1 VEVSSSNLAQLLEG
15 VRRGEFISTCR
26 QIPPTFEP
34 RKGVASVTVFSEGDS
49 VTLFERGTWLSVH
62 SREEITY
69 TNTLR
74 FRFFQ
79 KSRKIALEHL
89 RYGKN
94 RPVLLFEL
102 EQVGPFTY
110 RSLLPHMCKED
121 TYTGS
126 VLFDQ
131 HYIHL
136 DWQVVGPK
144 KNTSLRAVY
153 IKG

>member
-1 VEVSSSNLAQLLEG
+1 MEVSSSSLLEKLQN
-15 VRRGEFISTCR
+15 VRKGELESICR

-34 RKGVASVTVFSEGDS
+34 RKGISSVTVFSEEET

-62 SREEITY
+62 SREEIAY

-74 FRFFQ
+74 FRFL
-79 KSRKIALEHL
+79 KDSRRIALEHL

-102 EQVGPFTY
+102 DQVGPFAY
-110 RSLLPHMCKED
+110 RSLAPYTCKED

-126 VLFDQ
+126 VLFDA

-136 DWQVVGPK
+136 NWQVVGPK

-153 IKG
+153 TS